1 MCGERMRAA
10 GEIAPEIWR
19 SDKASPR
26 LSDSEHVVE
35 EDLVPANPGLKRRV
49 GLAPLGGEHVE
60 VKDLTGE
67 IVPEPL
73 PQETLGR
80 GGRVEFEARRG
91 DKRAHDDLR

>member
-1 MCGERMRAA
+1 MMGELKDPI
-10 GEIAPEIWR
+10 GG
-19 SDKASPR
+19 
-26 LSDSEHVVE
+26 EHVVE

-91 DKRAHDDLR
+91 DKRAHDDRSPVREARPPRE